1 MSTGKIIPFPLE
13 RRGPYPRL
21 KAYTLRVYLV
31 CGPWGREREGQEIF
45 RTMKIRGDQT
55 LEDLHYAILCAFE
68 REQEDGYEFSF
79 DRGSLGPEN
88 VKYRCDE
95 GTEKPDPEGHETGRL
110 PLSGFATLDSL
121 KLDKV
126 RVFLYRLG
134 TECPWLHLIHVVSI
148 GPVKLSEEY
157 PLLIEKAGSPPGP
170 RTGREPGAGASCAVD
185 PSEGSR
191 REILSLLLDT
201 SHAIQHRQW
210 ENVTLRP
217 NCRLKT
223 AVNSLPS
230 HWLDG
235 MCMLLGMK
243 KAGHRRICIEKLLVK
258 LPQEKSLRRI
268 WSHLPVSS
276 RKMLAWLIQ
285 EKGGWATI
293 RQVAYRFGQE
303 AEIGWWWNEEQIP
316 ATPLGML
323 RLCGLVYV
331 GKNPAGNRKVK
342 IATVP
347 AELRNPLKKILQTPD
362 AQKQALSLWNLFL
375 QGAEPSPPAPAPTRK
390 ILASRVPLKGRWKE
404 LGQLNL
410 KGFLKDCPLEKD
422 TERFYTYMLGRIRR
436 EPDGFPRKEVR
447 AFLKEMIRGSS
458 VWNRLAAYK
467 LGVMLFGKRFALP
480 AKKDNSTRIRQWA
493 QDLFNPT
500 QEELF

>member
-1 MSTGKIIPFPLE
+1 
-13 RRGPYPRL
+13 L

-31 CGPWGREREGQEIF
+31 SGPFGRKREGQEIF
-45 RTMKIRGDQT
+45 RALKIRGDQT
-55 LEDLHYAILCAFE
+55 LEDLHYAVLCSFE
-68 REQEDGYEFSF
+68 REQEGGGYEFFF
-79 DRGSLGPEN
+79 DRDSCGPEY
-88 VKYRCDE
+88 VKYRCTE
-95 GTEKPDPEGHETGRL
+95 GEEKPDPEAHETGRP

-121 KLDKV
+121 QLDKD
-126 RVFLYRLG
+126 RVFHYRLG
-134 TECPWLHLIHVVSI
+134 AKFPWLHLIHVVSV

-157 PLLIEKAGSPPGP
+157 PLLIEKAGSLPSPSSGQDP
-170 RTGREPGAGASCAVD
+170 VDGGSCTVD
-185 PSEGSR
+185 PPRGYR
-191 REILSLLLDT
+191 REIFSLLLDE
-201 SHAIQHRQW
+201 SHPFHRRQW
-210 ENVTLRP
+210 ENVALRP

-223 AVNSLPS
+223 AVSSLPS

-243 KAGHRRICIEKLLVK
+243 KAGHRRLCIEKLQEK
-258 LPQEKSLRRI
+258 LPQEENLRRI
-268 WSHLPVSS
+268 WSNLPVSS
-276 RKMLAWLIQ
+276 RKILAWILQ

-293 RQVAYRFGQE
+293 RQFSYRFGQE

-323 RLCGLVYV
+323 QLCGLVYV

-347 AELRNPLKKILQTPD
+347 VELRKPLKQIVQTPD

-375 QGAEPSPPAPAPTRK
+375 QGAALPPPTPAATRK
-390 ILASRVPLKGRWKE
+390 ILASRIPLKGRWKE
-404 LGQLNL
+404 LGQLDIL
-410 KGFLKDCPLEKD
+410 GFLKDCPLEKE

-447 AFLKEMIRGSS
+447 TFLKEMIRGSS

-467 LGVMLFGKRFALP
+467 LGVVLFGKRFAQP

-493 QDLFNPT
+493 EDLFDPK